1 MFRMSLVAVT
11 VTVIA
16 LCACLPLFAQE
27 SEPAPS
33 LEARVDAVFSRWNST
48 NSPGCAVSAV
58 KDGTIVYA
66 RGYGMANLD
75 HDVPI
80 RTDTV
85 FHVAS
90 VSKEFTAAAIA
101 LLALEGELSLDD
113 PIQKHL
119 PWVADFGHEITIR
132 HLVHHNS
139 GLRDQW
145 SLLGMSGWRYS
156 MDRITNDDVIYLIER
171 QRDLNFV
178 PGDRYLYSNTGYT
191 LMGLIVEQVS
201 GHSLREFATERI
213 FKPLGMT
220 RTHFRD
226 DFSEIVKDQAFGY
239 RWEADT
245 KAFHTSVTNFDTVGA
260 TSLLTTVEDMAR
272 WDRNFI
278 DPVVGGQA
286 FLDLMHQRGILN
298 DGEPQDYAFGLVHG
312 TYRGL
317 PTVGHGGS
325 DAGYRA
331 HFVRFPDQGYS
342 FVTLCNLAQTNP
354 GRLVRDV
361 ADIYLEGYLEP
372 VTEEAAAEMTPVAL
386 TDEAIARIEGA
397 YFSEEMALVLRVQRD
412 EEALRL
418 IFGGR
423 PFEMLHTGDGRFA
436 VPEMGRTMRFEP
448 ATGLVERARFWLVD
462 EEADA
467 ESAVRLAP
475 SEIGE
480 AALQEFVGNYSSPEL
495 PVTYHIDLKEGQL
508 TIHWLKRAPRPLT
521 PIGAD
526 WLTGDDV
533 GSLRF
538 RRDASGQIA
547 GFTLDSGRVRNF
559 RFERVR

>member
-1 MFRMSLVAVT
+1 MIRISLVAATIV
-11 VTVIA
+11 A
-16 LCACLPLFAQE
+16 LCTCLPLFAQE
-27 SEPAPS
+27 PEPAPS
-33 LEARVDAVFSRWNST
+33 LGTRVDAVFSGWNST
-48 NSPGCAVSAV
+48 NSPGCAISVV

-66 RGYGMANLD
+66 QGYGMANLD

-90 VSKEFTAAAIA
+90 VSKEFAAAAIA
-101 LLALEGELSLDD
+101 LLSLEGKLSLDD

-132 HLVHHNS
+132 NLVHHNS

-156 MDRITNDDVIYLIER
+156 KDQITNDDVIYLIER

-178 PGDRYLYSNTGYT
+178 PGERYLYSNTGYT
-191 LMGLIVEQVS
+191 LMGLIVKKVS
-201 GHSLREFATERI
+201 GQSLREFTTKRI
-213 FKPLGMT
+213 FEPLGMM

-239 RWEADT
+239 RWDDDT

-278 DPVVGGQA
+278 DPVVGGQVL
-286 FLDLMHQRGILN
+286 LDLMHQRGILN
-298 DGEPQDYAFGLVHG
+298 DGEPQNYAFGLVHG

-317 PTVGHGGS
+317 STVGHGGA
-325 DAGYRA
+325 DAGYRS

-354 GRLVRDV
+354 GRLARDV
-361 ADIYLEGYLEP
+361 ADIYIEQHLEP

-386 TDEAIARIEGA
+386 TDEAIARIEGT
-397 YFSEEMALVLRVQRD
+397 YFSEEMALVLRVRRD
-412 EEALRL
+412 EEGLRL
-418 IFGGR
+418 NFGGR
-423 PFEMLHTGDGRFA
+423 PAEMIHTGDGRFA
-436 VPEMGRTMRFEP
+436 IPEMDRMMRFEP
-448 ATGLVERARFWLVD
+448 ATDAVQRVRFWIVGED
-462 EEADA
+462 DDAD
-467 ESAVRLAP
+467 SAMKLAP
-475 SEIGE
+475 SEMGE
-480 AALQEFVGNYSSPEL
+480 GALEEFVGNYSSPEL
-495 PVTYHIDLKEGQL
+495 PVTYHIDLQEEQL

-521 PIGAD
+521 LISAD
-526 WLTGDDV
+526 WLAGDDV

-538 RRDASGQIA
+538 RRDASGRIA

-559 RFERVR
+559 RFERAK

>member
-1 MFRMSLVAVT
+1 MFRISLVAGT
-11 VTVIA
+11 VVA

-33 LEARVDAVFSRWNST
+33 LGPRVDAVFSRWNST
-48 NSPGCAVSAV
+48 NSPGCAVSVV

-66 RGYGMANLD
+66 QGYGMANLD

-90 VSKEFTAAAIA
+90 VSKEFAAAAIA
-101 LLALEGELSLDD
+101 LLLLEGKLSLDD

-132 HLVHHNS
+132 NLVHHNS

-156 MDRITNDDVIYLIER
+156 KDQITNDDVIYLIER

-178 PGDRYLYSNTGYT
+178 PGERYLYSNTGYT
-191 LMGLIVEQVS
+191 LMGLIVKKVS
-201 GHSLREFATERI
+201 GQSLREFTTERI

-239 RWEADT
+239 RWDNDT

-260 TSLLTTVEDMAR
+260 TSLLTTVEDMAL

-278 DPVVGGQA
+278 DSVVGGRA
-286 FLDLMHQRGILN
+286 FLDLIHQRGILN
-298 DGEPQDYAFGLVHG
+298 DGEPQDYAFGLLHG

-317 PTVGHGGS
+317 PTVGHGGA

-331 HFVRFPDQGYS
+331 HFVRFPNQDYS
-342 FVTLCNLAQTNP
+342 FVTLCNVAQTNP
-354 GRLVRDV
+354 GRLARDV
-361 ADIYLEGYLEP
+361 ADIYLEEYLKP
-372 VTEEAAAEMTPVAL
+372 DTEETTAEMTPVAL
-386 TDEAIARIEGA
+386 TDEAMARIEGA
-397 YFSEEMALVLRVQRD
+397 YFREDLAIVLRVQRD
-412 EEALRL
+412 KGGLRL
-418 IFGGR
+418 SLGGR
-423 PFEMLHTGDGRFA
+423 PLEMIHTGDGRFGI
-436 VPEMGRTMRFEP
+436 PEIGRAMRFEP
-448 ATGLVERARFWLVD
+448 ATGAVQRVRFWNAG
-462 EEADA
+462 EEEDDDD
-467 ESAVRLAP
+467 SAMKLTP
-475 SEIGE
+475 SEMSE
-480 AALQEFVGNYSSPEL
+480 AALQELVGNYSSPEL
-495 PVTYHIDLKEGQL
+495 PVTYHIELKEGQL
-508 TIHWLKRAPRPLT
+508 TIQWLKRAPQPLT
-521 PIGAD
+521 PVTAD
-526 WLTGDDV
+526 WLAGDDV

-538 RRDASGQIA
+538 RRDASGQVA

-559 RFERVR
+559 RFERVK

>member
-1 MFRMSLVAVT
+1 MIRMSLVA

-27 SEPAPS
+27 PEPAPS
-33 LEARVDAVFSRWNST
+33 LEARVDVVFSRWNST
-48 NSPGCAVSAV
+48 NSPGCAVSVV

-66 RGYGMANLD
+66 QGYGMANLD

-90 VSKEFTAAAIA
+90 VSKEFAAAAIA
-101 LLALEGELSLDD
+101 LLSLERKLSLDD

-132 HLVHHNS
+132 NLVHHNS

-156 MDRITNDDVIYLIER
+156 KDQITNDDVIYLIER

-191 LMGLIVEQVS
+191 LMGLIVKKVS
-201 GHSLREFATERI
+201 GQTLREFTTERI

-226 DFSEIVKDQAFGY
+226 DFSAIVKDQAFGY
-239 RWEADT
+239 RWDDDT
-245 KAFHTSVTNFDTVGA
+245 KTFHTSVTNFDTVGA

-325 DAGYRA
+325 DAGYRS

-354 GRLVRDV
+354 GRLARDV
-361 ADIYLEGYLEP
+361 ADFYLEEYLES
-372 VTEEAAAEMTPVAL
+372 VTEETAAEMKPVAL
-386 TDEAIARIEGA
+386 TDDAMARIEGT
-397 YFSEEMALVLRVQRD
+397 YLSENLAIVLRVQRD

-418 IFGGR
+418 SFGGR
-423 PFEMLHTGDGRFA
+423 PFEMIHTGDGRFGI
-436 VPEMGRTMRFEP
+436 PEMGRAMRFEP
-448 ATGLVERARFWLVD
+448 ATGAVERVRFWLVG
-462 EEADA
+462 EEDDA
-467 ESAVRLAP
+467 ESALRLAL
-475 SEIGE
+475 SQIGE
-480 AALQEFVGNYSSPEL
+480 AALQEFVGDYTSPEL

-508 TIHWLKRAPRPLT
+508 TIHWLKRAPQPLT
-521 PIGAD
+521 PVTAD
-526 WLTGDDV
+526 WLAGDDV

-538 RRDASGQIA
+538 RRDTSGQIA

-559 RFERVR
+559 RFERGK